1 VISFISPSRDEEVAL
16 RDIMCVCERSFEAE
30 VPEEIDL
37 DRDDAAIPSIL
48 DGTFLSYRCPA
59 CGKLLKP
66 EFTVFLH
73 SDSRK
78 TGVFFLPE
86 SERGTFYAGAA
97 TTPPGSEVVIGYP
110 ELLERVREMVAGL
123 DPRPLEIMKFFYLQ
137 KAEEKCPEGEI
148 RIFFH
153 GIEADALVFHIHGMA
168 KDEIAVIKAPRSSY
182 DRTVVELPDRARTAP
197 YASILAPP
205 YISIRRL
212 DVEEE

>member
-1 VISFISPSRDEEVAL
+1 M
-16 RDIMCVCERSFEAE
+16 RDIMCVCERSFEADVPDE
-30 VPEEIDL
+30 VDL
-37 DRDDAAIPSIL
+37 DRDEAAIPSIL
-48 DGTFLSYRCPA
+48 DGSFLSYTCPS

-66 EFTVFLH
+66 EFNVLLR
-73 SDSRK
+73 SASRK
-78 TGVFFLPE
+78 ADVFFLPE
-86 SERGTFYAGAA
+86 SERGTFYSGGA
-97 TTPPGSEVVIGYP
+97 TLPPGSEVVIGYP

-137 KAEEKCPEGEI
+137 KAEDKSPEGEI

-153 GIEADALVFHIHGMA
+153 GIEADSLVFHIHGMS

-182 DRTVVELPDRARTAP
+182 DRTVAELPERSKEAP

-212 DVEEE
+212 DVEEG